1 MISGDISVDFYLAD
15 LDVNFTFNVD
25 FNQLDLP
32 NTHVPSN
39 EVIEQAIYK
48 LMRNTSHD
56 IEDIELNLTVH
67 EDEGEL

>member
-1 MISGDISVDFYLAD
+1 LISGDISVDFYMPD
-15 LDVNFTFNVD
+15 LDVHFTFNVD

-39 EVIEQAIYK
+39 EEIEQAVYK

>member
-1 MISGDISVDFYLAD
+1 MVSGDITVDFYLAD

-39 EVIEQAIYK
+39 EVIEQAVYK

-56 IEDIELNLTVH
+56 IEDIELNLTVD

>member
-1 MISGDISVDFYLAD
+1 MVSGDITVDFYLAD

-39 EVIEQAIYK
+39 EVIEQAVYK

-56 IEDIELNLTVH
+56 IEHIELNLTVD

>member
-1 MISGDISVDFYLAD
+1 MVSGDITVDFYLAD

-25 FNQLDLP
+25 FNQLDLH

-39 EVIEQAIYK
+39 EAIEQAVYK

-56 IEDIELNLTVH
+56 IEDIELNLTVD

>member
-1 MISGDISVDFYLAD
+1 MVSGDISVDFYMPD
-15 LDVNFTFNVD
+15 IGVHFTFVVD
-25 FNQLDLP
+25 FNFLDLQ

-39 EVIEQAIYK
+39 EEIEQAVYK

-56 IEDIELNLTVH
+56 IEHIELNLTVD

>member
-1 MISGDISVDFYLAD
+1 MVSGDITVDFYLAD
-15 LDVNFTFNVD
+15 LDVNFTFKVD

-39 EVIEQAIYK
+39 EVIEQAVYK

-56 IEDIELNLTVH
+56 IEHIELNLAVE

>member
-56 IEDIELNLTVH
+56 IEDIELNLTVD